1 MPKYTTHF
9 ELNVDDIE
17 LIENALRQIIKTVGS
32 NQTKREAHA
41 LLGKLHN
48 QKRWYEPKEKN
59 VPRG

>member
-32 NQTKREAHA
+32 NQT
-41 LLGKLHN
+41 
-48 QKRWYEPKEKN
+48 
-59 VPRG
+59 